1 MTPQKG
7 LQTPERK
14 GAPVDDPAIVAAKKA
29 ADALAAWHAVPHS
42 TVEDEKKPEWEA
54 ALEAWQKADQ
64 DFADAPVTSIAGAR
78 VKMRA
83 LVEMMREDEPPG
95 ETPSDQK
102 RHIETLFAFMEG
114 FAGTP
119 SVVDDDHPDAEL
131 LALWQEWVR
140 LMDRMND
147 PRTSEDEG
155 DTLGEQ
161 TWEIERRIIDT
172 APQTPV
178 GLMVPVKLLARYQE
192 IGPEFTDH
200 RERDLGRNIL
210 AALER
215 LTPGLA
221 EIGWGPV
228 TTPDPAVVTGKKA
241 GAPPEGDDDVIEPTG
256 IVLVDLPAKDI
267 ARDLADNSW
276 ADRARF
282 FNNALV
288 ESLDTMG
295 EAVEA
300 LGKKKEKPDTK
311 EFLDIC
317 MIAMHGRIGEVL
329 DIWGPEAPPDKD
341 AAQLFAL
348 SGSPEHR
355 TAAYV
360 FCGSSQ
366 DAVDRL
372 FKPANGLTV
381 FKRMSELCRP
391 GLNELWREH
400 IKGKKR
406 EGAAS

>member
-1 MTPQKG
+1 M
-7 LQTPERK
+7 
-14 GAPVDDPAIVAAKKA
+14 
-29 ADALAAWHAVPHS
+29 
-42 TVEDEKKPEWEA
+42 
-54 ALEAWQKADQ
+54 
-64 DFADAPVTSIAGAR
+64 
-78 VKMRA
+78 
-83 LVEMMREDEPPG
+83 
-95 ETPSDQK
+95 
-102 RHIETLFAFMEG
+102 
-114 FAGTP
+114 
-119 SVVDDDHPDAEL
+119 
-131 LALWQEWVR
+131 
-140 LMDRMND
+140 
-147 PRTSEDEG
+147 
-155 DTLGEQ
+155 GEQ
-161 TWEIERRIIDT
+161 TWEIERRIIDA

-210 AALER
+210 AAFER
-215 LTPGLA
+215 PTPGLA